1 MPKVMLI
8 EDDPT
13 MQSLLGTLLDMEG
26 YHVVIPEMESLEG
39 IFQTLQKEKPDLA
52 LLDVNLRDGTGF
64 DLLQRINL
72 DGELKKTRILM
83 SSGSDYRDECSKA
96 GADGFLLKPYMPND
110 LIQLIH
116 KILET
121 NGELGAEK

>member
-13 MQSLLGTLLDMEG
+13 MRSLLSTLLDMEG
-26 YHVVIPEMESLEG
+26 YHVVVPEEESLDG
-39 IFQTLQKEKPDLA
+39 IFKILQKEKPDLA

-64 DLLQRINL
+64 DLLQRIHL
-72 DGELKKTRILM
+72 DGDLNGTRILM

-96 GADGFLLKPYMPND
+96 GADGFLLKPYMPAD
-110 LIQLIH
+110 LIHLMH
-116 KILET
+116 NILENSGLDT
-121 NGELGAEK
+121 EK